1 MLWLT
6 YIIHVTLTENEEDA
20 ASIRQAPRVSEF
32 LKACAS
38 SYLSSCCNHS
48 YWHHLPLPCDAFLRL
63 APIESYSEA
72 WWQIYAC
79 PNPMRS

>member
-32 LKACAS
+32 LEACAS
-38 SYLSSCCNHS
+38 SYLLSCCNHS
-48 YWHHLPLPCDAFLRL
+48 NLHNLPLPCNAILCV
-63 APIESYSEA
+63 AHTKSCSGASYQLS
-72 WWQIYAC
+72 AC